1 MASDPRV
8 LAALAALAG
17 PAAAFRAALTA
28 GVSRAKALTAH
39 DGADRAQAELG
50 EFARG
55 RLDRSAFAAIT
66 ARTAIDGV
74 ARARIER
81 AIAVLH
87 AVSTPDDNA
96 FVVEVPTAGDVRRE
110 VALRLGRLG
119 CAFGAMRALD
129 TARNGGFDAA
139 RPDELLDLWPFEYW
153 TKRERQVAPPLVIAI
168 DGRDLNAPALS
179 DFLDGTMRI
188 VLVVRG
194 LSPPAPLARL
204 ITPGVL
210 VVQSDGKGLDRVA
223 KSSGPA
229 IAALLEGDAAHF
241 VHDPAAGHAT
251 WQRVTISRRPGAEPK
266 ARVGSWSAWQQRDE
280 LQHLESLAQQP
291 SLPEGTVVGAV
302 GGSAADATERLT
314 NWLLEQTALEVTPS
328 E

>member
-8 LAALAALAG
+8 EAALAALAG
-17 PAAAFRAALTA
+17 PAAAFRAAVAA

-55 RLDRSAFAAIT
+55 RMDRTAFAAIT

-96 FVVEVPTAGDVRRE
+96 FVVDVPLAGDVRRE

-129 TARNGGFDAA
+129 TARNDGFDAA
-139 RPDELLDLWPFEYW
+139 RPEELLDLWPFEYW
-153 TKRERQVAPPLVIAI
+153 TKRERQVAPPLVVAI
-168 DGRDLNAPALS
+168 DGRDLNAQALS
-179 DFLDGTMRI
+179 EFLDGAVRM

-194 LSPPAPLARL
+194 ASPPAPLARL

-210 VVQSDGKGLDRVA
+210 VVQSGGTGLDRVA

-241 VHDPAAGHAT
+241 VHDPAVGHAT
-251 WQRVTISRRPGAEPK
+251 WQRLTITRRPGAESK
-266 ARVGSWSAWQQRDE
+266 ARVGSWSTWQQHDE
-280 LQHLESLAQQP
+280 LRHLESLSQPP
-291 SLPEGTVVGAV
+291 SLPDGTVAGALGS
-302 GGSAADATERLT
+302 GGADATERLT
-314 NWLLEQTALEVTPS
+314 NWLLAETGLEGTPRG
-328 E
+328 